1 MKTTLLAMLV
11 LCSAAA
17 LGQATL
23 SSQPQM
29 IQPASHPQ
37 HAQMHAMGTENALVG
52 GGSYSY
58 AQGEIPLWELGSL
71 VPQPSLGD
79 VARAYREVKQNAK
92 KAHFVLEK
100 QGSKQG
106 S

>member
-1 MKTTLLAMLV
+1 MKTTLFVMLI

-17 LGQATL
+17 LGQSAL

-37 HAQMHAMGTENALVG
+37 HAQAHAMARENALVG

-58 AQGEIPLWELGSL
+58 AQGEIPLWELGSP

-79 VARAYREVKQNAK
+79 VARAYREGKQNAK
-92 KAHFVLEK
+92 KAQVVLEK
-100 QGSKQG
+100 QGS
-106 S
+106 

>member
-1 MKTTLLAMLV
+1 MKTTLLVTLV

-17 LGQATL
+17 LGQSTL

-37 HAQMHAMGTENALVG
+37 HAQAHAMATENALVG

-58 AQGEIPLWELGSL
+58 AQGEIPLWELGEP
-71 VPQPSLGD
+71 VVQPSLGD
-79 VARAYREVKQNAK
+79 VARAYREGKQNVK
-92 KAHFVLEK
+92 KAQVFLEK
-100 QGSKQG
+100 QGS
-106 S
+106 